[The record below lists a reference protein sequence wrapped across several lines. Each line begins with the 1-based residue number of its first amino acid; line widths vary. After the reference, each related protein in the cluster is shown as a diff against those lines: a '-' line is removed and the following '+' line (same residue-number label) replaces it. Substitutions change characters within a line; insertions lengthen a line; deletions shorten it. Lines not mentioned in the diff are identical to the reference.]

1 MGRNINDPQK
11 AHPAAPLTGFGSLWA
26 HRAGLAKRR
35 LVNIHVNLGL
45 LYIRRILLIGC
56 DAEP

>member
-35 LVNIHVNLGL
+35 LVNTHVNL
-45 LYIRRILLIGC
+45 
-56 DAEP
+56 